1 VWCCAV
7 VLALVS
13 PALPGSSTT
22 APTSLPPS
30 GTASSGPSAPSTGPA
45 SSSQATTPS
54 PVSTQGLAPPQ
65 STPPASTSSASAGL
79 TPDPA
84 ATPAP
89 LTVDPTT
96 GDPTPYDEPVTPP
109 DNDPT
114 RFRFHG
120 RGTIAIGVGAS
131 GRFDTVVFG
140 DPAGDRRS
148 HGYLVHNTG
157 SVAAWLRAVGYAE
170 RTTAKGSPL
179 FFILP
184 DIALSFHLGGTG
196 TKRDSLAADNGHDVY
211 RRGAYLGMQGHA
223 NFSGGVATSGRFGVY
238 GKGSLGARYLLGG
251 ATSEGNYGLFPLGVG
266 VGLRAAIRPDVTLL
280 VGPKADAVLGVQ
292 GIGGWSR
299 MTQLAPGV
307 DLVLQAKTKRETY
320 VSLIATA
327 DVTALGRT
335 YGGQRIFGRATL
347 DVGVPMTPG
356 LRMSLLATYTGWRA
370 TATPNS
376 SQFAPEGQ
384 TWGAHTLLFGVGIGL

>member
-13 PALPGSSTT
+13 PALPGTQAT

-30 GTASSGPSAPSTGPA
+30 GTSSAGPPAPTTGQA
-45 SSSQATTPS
+45 NTSQATTPS

-65 STPPASTSSASAGL
+65 STAPAMSSSAGL
-79 TPDPA
+79 TPDPS

-96 GDPTPYDEPVTPP
+96 GDPTPYDEPVTAP

-114 RFRFHG
+114 RFHFHG
-120 RGTIAIGVGAS
+120 RGTFATGVGAS
-131 GRFDTVVFG
+131 GRFDTVIFG

-148 HGYLVHNTG
+148 HGYLIHNTG
-157 SVAAWLRAVGYAE
+157 SVAAWVRALGYAE
-170 RTTAKGSPL
+170 RTAKKGSPL

-184 DIALSFHLGGTG
+184 DLALTFHLGGTA
-196 TKRDSLAADNGHDVY
+196 TRRDQLAADNGHDVY
-211 RRGAYLGMQGHA
+211 RRGAYIGMQGYA
-223 NFSGGVATSGRFGVY
+223 SLSGGVATSGRFGVY
-238 GKGSLGARYLLGG
+238 GKGSLGARYLIGG
-251 ATSEGNYGLFPLGVG
+251 ATPEGNYGMFPMGVG
-266 VGLRAAIRPDVTLL
+266 LGLRAAIRPNVTLL
-280 VGPKADAVLGVQ
+280 IGPKIDGVFGLQ

-299 MTQLAPGV
+299 VMQLAPGG
-307 DLVLQAKTKRETY
+307 DLIVQARTKRDTY

-327 DVTALGRT
+327 DVTALGSA
-335 YGGQRIFGRATL
+335 YGGQRIFGRTTL
-347 DVGVPMTPG
+347 DVGLPMTPG

-370 TATPNS
+370 TAAPNS
-376 SQFAPEGQ
+376 RQFAPEGQ
-384 TWGAHTLLFGVGIGL
+384 TWGAHTFLLGVGVGL